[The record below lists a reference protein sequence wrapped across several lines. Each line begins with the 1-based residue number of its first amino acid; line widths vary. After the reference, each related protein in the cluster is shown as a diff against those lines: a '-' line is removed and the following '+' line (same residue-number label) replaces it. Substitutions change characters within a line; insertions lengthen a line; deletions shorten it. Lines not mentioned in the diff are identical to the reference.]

1 MKLKFSF
8 LPQCKHFF
16 EYLECK
22 DGDDESIQPIQ
33 PSSRLS
39 LVSKTVWIA
48 VRWGKRIKFKNN
60 FVRSGWQIWRWW

>member
-39 LVSKTVWIA
+39 LVSKTV
-48 VRWGKRIKFKNN
+48 
-60 FVRSGWQIWRWW
+60 